1 MLGMVRVV
9 KRVELAVA
17 KMKNTGANIKHVF
30 TSLYVEEKEKDNKL
44 PLHEVSCV
52 VDVCAKD

>member
-1 MLGMVRVV
+1 MVRVV

-30 TSLYVEEKEKDNKL
+30 TSRCGRERERQQTA
-44 PLHEVSCV
+44 S
-52 VDVCAKD
+52 A

>member
-30 TSLYVEEKEKDNKL
+30 TSRCGRKRERQQTT
-44 PLHEVSCV
+44 S
-52 VDVCAKD
+52 A

>member
-1 MLGMVRVV
+1 MV

-30 TSLYVEEKEKDNKL
+30 TSRCGRKEKDNKL
-44 PLHEVSCV
+44 PQHEVSCV
-52 VDVCAKD
+52 VDVCATD

>member
-1 MLGMVRVV
+1 MVLGMVRVV
-9 KRVELAVA
+9 KRVELPVA
-17 KMKNTGANIKHVF
+17 KIKNTGANIKHVF
-30 TSLYVEEKEKDNKL
+30 TSRFGRKEKDNKL